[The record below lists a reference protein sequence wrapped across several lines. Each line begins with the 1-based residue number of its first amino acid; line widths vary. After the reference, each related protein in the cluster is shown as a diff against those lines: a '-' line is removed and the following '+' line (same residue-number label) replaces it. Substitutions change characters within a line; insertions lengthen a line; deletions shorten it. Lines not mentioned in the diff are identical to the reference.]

1 MKNLFL
7 EALTKAKQERRKSSA
22 RSAHTMLHRTAT
34 LVAFL
39 FMLTTGN
46 VWGTMY
52 IEYGGNSYNP
62 GDVIPIALE
71 IDPND
76 GYVYETFTFSLKNS
90 SPGWTA
96 NSQTTGCTYGYMQYI
111 CGEESGDDYFF
122 TMEGKTTTYKNNSQY
137 GKQSVDVDFM
147 ASAGG
152 TYNGTLTIQE
162 NPYYNG
168 TPIQSGTFTIRVTVT
183 AEDETYN
190 ITYDKTNANCAQ
202 NSSGSWPSNPSG
214 ITSGTNYSLPTDI
227 ELNGVDG
234 YTFVGWTTNSTYVD
248 GTSAPSPLYT
258 TSVTVTSDMTLYPVF
273 SSGGSTGESVTF
285 SAKTGAMA
293 AGYYAFGYGS
303 SGSQNA
309 LGSDLNT
316 TTYKL
321 NPVNLTLPG
330 SITDRKAIWQVE
342 ASGNY
347 WTIKNV
353 YTNTYVA
360 LKRDNSNNIQR
371 NKVNLVSS
379 VTNDAKWSF
388 EVQGNNNDHYYIKS
402 AVDATYFLRYYG
414 SETIWN
420 INDNANI
427 NNNGGSIYLF
437 KSTSTPGAAAS
448 TYTIEPQCST
458 YTLTYNGNG
467 ATSGSVPAVATE
479 YAAGTSV
486 TVLGNSGELTKTG
499 YDFNGWKAD
508 NASSGT
514 AYAAGS
520 SITMSA
526 NHTLYAQWLA
536 HTINLT
542 LYANNGG
549 ATSDGSASVKYD
561 ATALDASPTL
571 VSEPTGKTILGYY
584 AAADGDKKVLNAT
597 GTFAGS
603 AVADY
608 ITSSKWSCDVTPTE
622 LYAHW
627 RDNSYTIVFH
637 KNDASATGTM
647 SDQVFTYGVA
657 QSLTANNFELEEHSF
672 EGWATTSDG
681 EVVYGDE
688 ETVNNLTTVDGA
700 TIDLY
705 AVWTNKIYADYKFT
719 CSDLSLDNEA
729 LSKVVWITTT
739 AGQVVRSANP
749 VFKISGSGLK
759 PGAAITFTL
768 GGNSANNTSDI
779 FSFRAKDYTSIAA
792 DGTTG
797 ALAETEVYAF
807 YNPTA
812 TSDGLDLNSVG
823 TQIVATAAG
832 GTSGGKKY
840 MELTST
846 LANVA
851 INGRHLPSRFVIAA
865 RVGKTWYALPANL
878 TNTENP
884 DPLMI
889 GVDNSSAPTIAYTD
903 ASNAYDLYAIAG
915 TGIANWK
922 TNGHYINFGMPNNT
936 TLAEAALWANNA
948 KNSTNIG
955 KSGDAVATS
964 AALGSNY
971 FWLLEQTNN
980 SASTIGEVRYQISN
994 PNNSSPLGLNRG
1006 HWKWGLYTSTVNEI
1020 HLLSI
1025 QEIQPLTLD
1034 VMEWGTNEMA
1044 VKYTGDG
1051 TLTKVQIG
1059 DTEEGSA
1066 TMSPIGGDLQRISGL
1081 SSMAAGAGGKQCQ
1094 QMLIQI
1100 TESGVLKQKII
1111 QVPFIVTGTNVRTDD
1126 LRTWTDGATATEQDS
1141 ITYNMEIVV
1150 RPGAKLTTNSGAG
1163 KFGKLSVYPG
1173 GAVEISN
1180 AIRVARFNMR
1190 GGYSWLGGAFAMP
1203 HANVTGNV
1211 TGTGNVVYYDY
1222 YIDATKYYDLALPK
1236 TMTWGPVTDDTG
1248 YENFTFWVKEYDG
1261 ATRATTGKGW
1271 TWYNWD
1277 RDASLWTINAGQGY
1291 LVAATPR
1298 YGRPYL
1304 VMHFPMP
1311 LTLAADESSKDP
1323 VSVKAYGMTGGS
1335 LNPGVSANNAGWN
1348 FIANPFMTSYMK
1360 DADGVDGEGVAIS
1373 GSIKTGELV
1382 PEEKDGKPTGKYVWD
1397 ETGGKKIRY
1406 VTTYDYST
1414 EKYTQHAM
1422 SSTVLEPFTGF
1433 FIQVAEDCYVKFDPN
1448 ERQNNIIA
1456 RRQKSNLPDDM
1467 EVGITATIGEEKD
1480 ETIILLCDDLSRDNA
1495 LEFPDESSKI
1505 INAGHLNFYTFAG
1518 TTSMYANGMTYAE
1531 GQEWNAAGIT
1541 ATKDGEYTFSASKVN
1556 TEYVK
1561 AVMLKDMNTN
1571 TEYDLLMSD
1580 VTIYLEKG
1588 TIDGRFAI
1596 KIVLKSEEEV
1606 TTLLDQINEDG
1617 INRGPEKFIYNDV
1630 MYIRYNGVIYD
1641 AVGKKVSEI
1650 NK

>member
-1 MKNLFL
+1 MNQAFELRKVKNF
-7 EALTKAKQERRKSSA
+7 SSGVP
-22 RSAHTMLHRTAT
+22 H
-34 LVAFL
+34 LVARLCMVAIFAI
-39 FMLTTGN
+39 MSIN

-122 TMEGKTTTYKNNSQY
+122 TMEGKTTTYKNISQY
-137 GKQSVDVDFM
+137 GTQSVDVDFM

-190 ITYDKTNANCAQ
+190 ITYDKTNATCAQ

-234 YTFVGWTTNSTYVD
+234 YTFVGWTTNSSYSD
-248 GTSAPSPLYT
+248 GSVAPSPLYT
-258 TSVTVTSDMTLYPVF
+258 SSVTVTSDLTLYPVF
-273 SSGGSTGESVTF
+273 SSGGSTGSSTTF
-285 SAKTGAMA
+285 SNKTGAME
-293 AGYYAFGYGS
+293 AGYYVIGTGVS
-303 SGSQNA
+303 GTQKMVSGS
-309 LGSDLNT
+309 LSDRYKINPVSVTVSNTHVAT
-316 TTYKL
+316 TT
-321 NPVNLTLPG
+321 
-330 SITDRKAIWQVE
+330 DRNAMWEIAQ
-342 ASGNY
+342 SGTY
-347 WTIKNV
+347 WTIKNL
-353 YTNTYVA
+353 YTNKYLA
-360 LKRDNSNNIQR
+360 LHYDEDIKNNT
-371 NKVNLVSS
+371 VEFVSS
-379 VTNDAKWSF
+379 VTNAAKWSISD
-388 EVQGNNNDHYYIKS
+388 ESGKYYIKS
-402 AVDATYFLRYYG
+402 AVDNTYHLRYY
-414 SETIWN
+414 S
-420 INDNANI
+420 NDEVWFVSSS
-427 NNNGGSIYLF
+427 GYMYIYLF
-437 KSTSTPGAAAS
+437 KAASNPGAAN
-448 TYTIEPQCST
+448 TIYTINPECST
-458 YTLTYNGNG
+458 HTLTYNSNG
-467 ATSGSVPAVATE
+467 ATSGSVPAAATD
-479 YAAGTSV
+479 YAAGSSV
-486 TVLGNSGELTKTG
+486 TVLGNSGELAKAG

-508 NASSGT
+508 NASTGT
-514 AYAAGS
+514 VYAAGS
-520 SITMSA
+520 TITMSA
-526 NHTLYAQWLA
+526 DHTLYAQWQA
-536 HTINLT
+536 HTIDLT
-542 LYANNGG
+542 LNANNGG
-549 ATSDGSASVKYD
+549 ATANGTATVNYDG
-561 ATALDASPTL
+561 TALTSATH
-571 VSEPTGKTILGYY
+571 VVAPTGKTLLGYY
-584 AAADGDKKVLNAT
+584 AAADGDLKVLNAD
-597 GTFAGS
+597 GTFAEN
-603 AVADY
+603 AVSGY
-608 ITSSKWSCDVTPTE
+608 ITSSKWSRDVTPTE
-622 LYAHW
+622 LFAHW
-627 RDNSYTIVFH
+627 RDNSYTVVFN
-637 KNDASATGTM
+637 KNDNGGGATGTM
-647 SDQVFTYGVA
+647 SNQVFTYGVS
-657 QSLTANNFELEEHSF
+657 QTLTANDFSWDAHSF
-672 EGWATTSDG
+672 EGWATASDG
-681 EVVYGDE
+681 EVIYGDE
-688 ETVNNLTTVDGA
+688 ESVNNLSAVDGA
-700 TIDLY
+700 TVNLY
-705 AVWTNKIYADYKFT
+705 AVWTNKTYADYKFT
-719 CSDLSLDNEA
+719 CSDLTLANED

-779 FSFRAKDYTSIAA
+779 FSFRAKDYSSIAA
-792 DGTTG
+792 HAETG

-812 TSDGLDLNSVG
+812 TTDGLDLNAVG

-832 GTSGGKKY
+832 GTSGGKTY

-851 INGRHLPSRFVIAA
+851 INGRHLPSLFVIAA
-865 RVGKTWYALPANL
+865 RVGKTWYALPGNL
-878 TNTENP
+878 TSTDNP
-884 DPLMI
+884 EPVMI

-955 KSGDAVATS
+955 KSGNAVATS
-964 AALGSNY
+964 TDLGSNY

-980 SASTIGEVRYQISN
+980 SASTIGEVKYQISN

-1006 HWKWGLYTSTVNEI
+1006 HWKWGLYASTVNEI

-1034 VMEWGTNEMA
+1034 VMEWGATEMA
-1044 VKYTGDG
+1044 VSYSGNG
-1051 TLTKVQIG
+1051 ELTRVQIG
-1059 DTEEGSA
+1059 DAEEGSA
-1066 TMSPIGGDLQRISGL
+1066 TMSPIGGDIQRISGL

-1100 TESGVLKQKII
+1100 TESGVLKQKIL

-1236 TMTWGPVTDDTG
+1236 TMTWLPVTDDK
-1248 YENFTFWVKEYDG
+1248 ENDSFTFWVKQYNG

-1271 TWYNWD
+1271 EWYDW
-1277 RDASLWTINAGQGY
+1277 SGESSSWTINAGQGY
-1291 LVAATPR
+1291 LVAASPA
-1298 YGRPYL
+1298 YNRPYL
-1304 VMHFPMP
+1304 VMRFPMP
-1311 LTLAADESSKDP
+1311 MNLPTDESTKDP

-1335 LNPGVSANNAGWN
+1335 LYPGVSANNAGWN

-1360 DADGVDGEGVAIS
+1360 DADGYNGDASLS
-1373 GSIKTGELV
+1373 GSIATGTL
-1382 PEEKDGKPTGKYVWD
+1382 EKEIVNDKWTGKYVWD
-1397 ETGGKKIRY
+1397 ASGAKNVRY

-1414 EKYTQHAM
+1414 EKYTQHPM
-1422 SSTVLEPFTGF
+1422 SSTKLEPFTGF
-1433 FIQVAEDCYVKFDPN
+1433 FIQVAKDCAVKFDPTG
-1448 ERQNNIIA
+1448 RQNNIIA

-1467 EVGITATIGEEKD
+1467 EVGITASIGEQSD
-1480 ETIILLCDDLSRDNA
+1480 ETIILLCDELSRDNA

-1505 INAGHLNFYTFAG
+1505 MNAGQLNFYTFAG
-1518 TTSMYANGMTYAE
+1518 TNTMYANGMTYAE
-1531 GQEWNAAGIT
+1531 GQEWNAAGLT
-1541 ATKDGEYTFSASKVN
+1541 ATVDGEYTFSASKVN

-1630 MYIRYNGVIYD
+1630 MYIRHNGRIYD
-1641 AVGKKVSEI
+1641 ATGRIVKDI